1 MMNKIVYCAVAALM
15 TTSAF
20 AADKT
25 GYAVNAQS
33 ENYGIFMGNGTAS
46 DFNEDADVI
55 GLNVDAGIADLKI
68 ELVDEGDEND
78 FKVTVG
84 KTLETEIA
92 GVTFG
97 LTPEVEYY
105 TGDSYDDAEVRFS
118 PIVSAS
124 INVLGV
130 TPFVLAEYDFVT
142 TENALDDFQKTE
154 GLYAAGVTVPLTQA
168 VSVTTAYQQNV
179 DVDWNETDEEVNVTL
194 NVAF

>member
-1 MMNKIVYCAVAALM
+1 MNKIVYCAVAALM

-68 ELVDEGDEND
+68 ELVDEVDEND

-84 KTLETEIA
+84 KTLETEID

-154 GLYAAGVTVPLTQA
+154 GLYAAGVTVPLDQA

-179 DVDWNETDEEVNVTL
+179 DADWKETDAEVNVTL

>member
-1 MMNKIVYCAVAALM
+1 MNKIVYCAVAALM

-124 INVLGV
+124 IDVLGV

-179 DVDWNETDEEVNVTL
+179 DVDWKETDEEVNVTL

>member
-1 MMNKIVYCAVAALM
+1 MNKIVYCAVAALM

-179 DVDWNETDEEVNVTL
+179 DVDWKETDEEVNVTL

>member
-1 MMNKIVYCAVAALM
+1 MNKIVYCAVAALM

-55 GLNVDAGIADLKI
+55 GLNIDAGIADLKI
-68 ELVDEGDEND
+68 ELVDEVDEND

-84 KTLETEIA
+84 KTLETEID

-142 TENALDDFQKTE
+142 TENALDDFRKTE
-154 GLYAAGVTVPLTQA
+154 GLYAAGVTVPLDQA

-179 DVDWNETDEEVNVTL
+179 DADWKETDAEVNVTL

>member
-1 MMNKIVYCAVAALM
+1 MNKIVYCAVAALM

-78 FKVTVG
+78 FRVTVG

-179 DVDWNETDEEVNVTL
+179 DVDWKETDEEVNVTL